1 MTAVLLLSCSDQK
14 GLVASISNFISDIG
28 GNIINLAEHVDSEEK
43 MFFIRVE
50 WKMDEVHYSYDEL
63 ILKFRPLAEKINAK
77 WRIELAEKKHKI
89 AIFVS
94 KYDHVLQE
102 ILWRHKLG
110 EFNTEICS
118 IISNHNDL
126 EILAKNYNIPFQHF
140 PINNQNKL
148 EQEQNEIDLLKKLD
162 VDIIVLARYMQIL
175 STKFVSEFPNKII
188 NIHPALLPKF
198 GGKGMHGMHV
208 HHSVIEAKETESGIS
223 IHYVNAK
230 YDEGNIIFQAKCSIL
245 PNDTPEILANKI
257 HQLEQQ
263 HFPKII
269 EQVVAKLK

>member
-1 MTAVLLLSCSDQK
+1 MSNIALF
-14 GLVASISNFISDIG
+14 ASGNGTNAD
-28 GNIINLAEHVDSEEK
+28 NIIRYFQKNIDIKVNLVLSNKAEAYVLERIKPYTIDS
-43 MFFIRVE
+43 FVFN
-50 WKMDEVHYSYDEL
+50 STEL
-63 ILKFRPLAEKINAK
+63 RNTNIVLDKLREYKID
-77 WRIELAEKKHKI
+77 
-89 AIFVS
+89 F
-94 KYDHVLQE
+94 
-102 ILWRHKLG
+102 
-110 EFNTEICS
+110 
-118 IISNHNDL
+118 
-126 EILAKNYNIPFQHF
+126 
-140 PINNQNKL
+140 
-148 EQEQNEIDLLKKLD
+148 
-162 VDIIVLARYMQIL
+162 IVLAGFLLMIPENIL
-175 STKFVSEFPNKII
+175 NAFPNKII